1 MLIQRE
7 NTGDRRPCKQRRS
20 GKDRRKHIDPRYR
33 NPAYPEFCDRRR
45 GERRKPVYEDHRP
58 LIKEHPDRKWITLV
72 GIVAA
77 VFLMSVSILTN
88 AGVSTKL
95 ASKKIGNVSNAQ
107 LFPYILPRLF

>member
-1 MLIQRE
+1 M
-7 NTGDRRPCKQRRS
+7 
-20 GKDRRKHIDPRYR
+20 
-33 NPAYPEFCDRRR
+33 
-45 GERRKPVYEDHRP
+45 YEHHSP